1 MLLQTPGAFVLAASL
16 GMRLG
21 WKGWSAWLVYVVAGT
36 LQGVLLVM
44 AVIFEAHNIEARD
57 RAAANQDGAE
67 TEEADGGD
75 DEVTPLLRER
85 IHDGTTA
92 SVAAR
97 RLGHEQEDVASSSGS
112 APIAIERAGEEETN
126 TEEGAG
132 DKRRSSVARW
142 ANGDFSFKAW

>member
-21 WKGWSAWLVYVVAGT
+21 WKGWSAWLVYVAAGT

-44 AVIFEAHNIEARD
+44 AVIFEARNIEARE
-57 RAAANQDGAE
+57 RAADDQGGAE
-67 TEEADGGD
+67 TGDIGGD

-85 IHDGTTA
+85 VHEGATA

-97 RLGHEQEDVASSSGS
+97 RLGQEQEDVASSSGS
-112 APIAIERAGEEETN
+112 APIAIERVGDEEAT

-132 DKRRSSVARW
+132 DKRRNSVVRW

>member
-21 WKGWSAWLVYVVAGT
+21 WKGWSAWLVYVVAGS

-44 AVIFEAHNIEARD
+44 AVIFEARNIEARE
-57 RAAANQDGAE
+57 RAAEDGDDAE
-67 TEEADGGD
+67 TGENGSD

-85 IHDGTTA
+85 MHEQGATA

-97 RLGHEQEDVASSSGS
+97 RLGQEQDDVASSSGS
-112 APIAIERAGEEETN
+112 APIAIERVGDEETT
-126 TEEGAG
+126 TEEAAG
-132 DKRRSSVARW
+132 DKRRSSVVRW